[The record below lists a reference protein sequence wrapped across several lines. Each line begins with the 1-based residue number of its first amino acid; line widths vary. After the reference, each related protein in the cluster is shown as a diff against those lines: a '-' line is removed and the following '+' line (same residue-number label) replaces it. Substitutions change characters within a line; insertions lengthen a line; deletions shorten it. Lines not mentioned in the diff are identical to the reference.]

1 MKVLFITLTLLCNLP
16 TFGQDMQNRTIL
28 KLTAPLSKDLYA
40 VGWIIGNARLK
51 APNNINIFCGIGYK
65 KQNWWFES
73 MILRQWSHVGNNL
86 LLDFRFQKQFANRST
101 LYIEQSPFL
110 NKHALYNFFI
120 FEHPLWYKFNIGGE
134 TENILKAGKNSLG
147 AGPRISRP
155 LGTIGKTK
163 VVMALSYRMRPQEP
177 DELRLY
183 LVFNVPLRL
192 KH

>member
-1 MKVLFITLTLLCNLP
+1 MKLISNNKKTIKQFAKFSVVGVLNTLIHYCIFLALYKPNL
-16 TFGQDMQNRTIL
+16 
-28 KLTAPLSKDLYA
+28 Y
-40 VGWIIGNARLK
+40 
-51 APNNINIFCGIGYK
+51 YY
-65 KQNWWFES
+65 
-73 MILRQWSHVGNNL
+73 NNL